1 VAICGTTTAHIDVL
15 HTIPAP
21 MVVTNGL
28 DSKIMAIGVVARQ
41 LVRKISYVRISPVAI
56 RTIVEELLGLYESV

>member
-1 VAICGTTTAHIDVL
+1 
-15 HTIPAP
+15 

-28 DSKIMAIGVVARQ
+28 DSKMAIGVAARH